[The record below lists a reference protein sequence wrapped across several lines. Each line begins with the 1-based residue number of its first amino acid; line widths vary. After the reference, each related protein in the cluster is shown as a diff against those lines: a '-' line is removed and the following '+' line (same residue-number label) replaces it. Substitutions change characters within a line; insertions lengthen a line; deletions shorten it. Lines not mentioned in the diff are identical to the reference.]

1 MYMETLK
8 YQDIETIILVAF
20 ALFFFVMERVAP
32 KHATLDIKTHLKT
45 DILAFVF
52 LAVSVNFSRFVVPLF
67 YDSIGFKTLG
77 LLEATLNWPFFFKLI
92 GAHLISDFMLYWIHR
107 FMHKGGFLWRTHQ
120 WHHSAE
126 SLYWFSGFRTSFMHA
141 FIYAFPQV
149 LVGFY
154 IFKFTPLE
162 LGIGFG
168 VGAISNLF
176 THSNLALPK
185 WLPLHW
191 VFVTPDFHHPHHSQM
206 GTQNKNFG
214 NVFTFWDRLF
224 GSYVDPKKIRPD
236 FKYGLKEKPT
246 NWRMMIGL

>member
-1 MYMETLK
+1 MRELN
-8 YQDIETIILVAF
+8 YQDYETIILVIF
-20 ALFFFVMERVAP
+20 ALAFFALEKWSP
-32 KHATLDIKTHLKT
+32 KHRNLDVKSHLKM
-45 DILAFVF
+45 DILAFI
-52 LAVSVNFSRFVVPLF
+52 LIAVSLNVSRNVVPMIF
-67 YDSIGFKTLG
+67 DSVGMKTWG
-77 LLEATLNWPFFFKLI
+77 IVEATMTWPFILKLI
-92 GAHLISDFMLYWIHR
+92 GAHIVSDFMLYWIHR
-107 FMHKGGFLWRTHQ
+107 GMHKWGPLWRTHQ

-126 SLYWFSGFRTSFMHA
+126 ALYWFSGFRTSFMHV

-154 IFKFTPLE
+154 LFKFRALE

-168 VGAISNLF
+168 IGAISNLF

-185 WLPLHW
+185 WLPIHW

-224 GSYVDPKKIRPD
+224 GSYVDPKKIRAD
-236 FKYGLKEKPT
+236 FKYGLKEKPK
-246 NWRMMIGL
+246 NWRMMIGI